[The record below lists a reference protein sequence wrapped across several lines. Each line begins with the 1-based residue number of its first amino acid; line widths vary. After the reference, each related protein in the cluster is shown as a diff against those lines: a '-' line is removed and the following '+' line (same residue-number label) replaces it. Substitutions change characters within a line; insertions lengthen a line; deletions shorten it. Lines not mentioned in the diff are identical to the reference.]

1 MIHVEQAAGR
11 EALERLRPQWCALME
26 RCEHADPFLGPD
38 WVLTW
43 HRHFGD
49 GREVAAWTAWRDGD
63 LVAIL
68 PQLRFRERRWGVS
81 VRRLGGLRHVLIGVP
96 RIGMLM
102 EPRPDVAR
110 ALAQAWARDCR
121 SWETFDLD
129 GMRAGSDIERLVW
142 MALAETGLG
151 ARLHILPSREACVI
165 PLRGTWED
173 YLATRSVNFRRS
185 LRRAWRGVA
194 ALADVRRSVLT
205 RPEDVVQGI
214 DHLFL
219 VDRRNRKDLR
229 ALNGDPGLECLRAF
243 CVDVGERLASLGQ
256 IEVRLLEAGG
266 SLLAS
271 TIFLRYKDV
280 LYGLKIGFD
289 RGLPDLSPGRVML
302 SWLVEDA
309 WRTGIRK
316 LDFLSRW
323 PYLER
328 WAAEIE
334 SYTTVRIDS
343 TSAYARSLRSAAR
356 LLKPARSLFRRRE
369 AAL

>member
-1 MIHVEQAAGR
+1 MIRVEQAAGR
-11 EALERLRPQWCALME
+11 EALERLRPQWRALME

-63 LVAIL
+63 LAAIL
-68 PQLRFRERRWGVS
+68 PQLFFRERRWGVS
-81 VRRLGGLRHVLIGVP
+81 VRRLGGFRHALIGVP
-96 RIGMLM
+96 RVGLLM
-102 EPRPDVAR
+102 QPRPDVAR
-110 ALAQAWARDCR
+110 ALALAWTRGCS

-129 GMRAGSDIERLVW
+129 GMRVGSDIERLVR

-151 ARLHILPSREACVI
+151 TRLHTLPSREACVI
-165 PLRGTWED
+165 PLRGTWEK
-173 YLATRSVNFRRS
+173 YLATKSVNFRRS
-185 LRRAWRGVA
+185 LKRAWRGIE

-205 RPEDVVQGI
+205 RPEEVVSGI
-214 DHLFL
+214 VRVFL
-219 VDRRNRKDLR
+219 VDCRNREDLH
-229 ALNGDPGLECLRAF
+229 ALNGDPGLERLRAF

-266 SLLAS
+266 ALLAS
-271 TIFLRYKDV
+271 TIFLRYREV
-280 LYGLKIGFD
+280 LYGLKIGYD
-289 RGLPDLSPGRVML
+289 RALPDLSPGRVVL

-309 WRTGIRK
+309 WRTGVRK

-328 WAAEIE
+328 WTAEVE

-343 TSAYARSLRSAAR
+343 PSAYARGLRSAR
-356 LLKPARSLFRRRE
+356 RFLEPARSLLRRRV
-369 AAL
+369 AAV